1 MAKEYIKSKKELE
14 LEQKVSV
21 PMIFASFI
29 VPEIPDYYSVYP
41 ADFNGTPVACCP
53 LHDEDTPSFR
63 YYEDTNSFY
72 CFGCGKG
79 GSVVHLFR
87 LFYNRM
93 RDTSIT
99 HRDAV
104 EFLYKYFIEGKELAN
119 LQSANKKDESLSTPV
134 DMIRLNKYKVDVEQL
149 ISFDKKISLETKKK
163 FWRVTDNLDLLIS
176 KNLISAPDA
185 LDYLKTNVNKLIR
198 DEVRMGNGNIN

>member
-79 GSVVHLFR
+79 GNIVHLFR

-93 RDTSIT
+93 RDAHIT
-99 HRDAV
+99 HREAV
-104 EFLYKYFIEGKELAN
+104 DFLYKYFIEGKELSN
-119 LQSANKKDESLSTPV
+119 LQSNVKKDESLSTPV
-134 DMIRLNKYKVDVEQL
+134 EMIRLTKYMTDIEQL
-149 ISFDKKISLETKKK
+149 ISFDKKISLDTKKK
-163 FWRVTDNLDLLIS
+163 FWEMIDSVDVLLS
-176 KNLISAPDA
+176 RNSVNATEA
-185 LDYLKTNVNKLIR
+185 LTFLKENTNKLIR
-198 DEVRMGNGNIN
+198 QEVMKNVG

>member
-29 VPEIPDYYSVYP
+29 VPEIPDYYSIYP

-79 GSVVHLFR
+79 GNVVHLFR

-99 HRDAV
+99 HREAV

-198 DEVRMGNGNIN
+198 DEVMMGNGNIN

>member
-29 VPEIPDYYSVYP
+29 VPEIPDYYGVYP

-79 GSVVHLFR
+79 GNVVHLFR

-93 RDTSIT
+93 RDAHIT
-99 HRDAV
+99 HREAV
-104 EFLYKYFIEGKELAN
+104 DFLYKYFIEGKELSN
-119 LQSANKKDESLSTPV
+119 LQSNVKKDESLSTPV
-134 DMIRLNKYKVDVEQL
+134 EMIRLTKYMTDIEQL
-149 ISFDKKISLETKKK
+149 ISFDKKISLATKKK
-163 FWRVTDNLDLLIS
+163 FWEMIDSVDVLLSRNSI
-176 KNLISAPDA
+176 NATDA
-185 LDYLKTNVNKLIR
+185 LTFLKENTNKLIR
-198 DEVRMGNGNIN
+198 QEVMNNVG

>member
-198 DEVRMGNGNIN
+198 DEVMMGNGNIN

>member
-79 GSVVHLFR
+79 GSVVQLFR

-198 DEVRMGNGNIN
+198 DEVMMGNGNIN

>member
-1 MAKEYIKSKKELE
+1 MAKQTYIKSKREVE

-21 PMIFASFI
+21 PMIFAEFI

-63 YYEDTNSFY
+63 YYEETNSFY

-79 GSVVHLFR
+79 GNVVHLFR

-93 RDTSIT
+93 RDAHISN
-99 HRDAV
+99 REAV
-104 EFLYKYFIEGKELAN
+104 DFLYKYFIV
-119 LQSANKKDESLSTPV
+119 SSC
-134 DMIRLNKYKVDVEQL
+134 I
-149 ISFDKKISLETKKK
+149 
-163 FWRVTDNLDLLIS
+163 
-176 KNLISAPDA
+176 
-185 LDYLKTNVNKLIR
+185 
-198 DEVRMGNGNIN
+198 